1 MMIRIFFKQIIFLLI
16 SFIFCLSYKINA
28 SGELNQVDVVGFIEK
43 IDIAAEGQNIEGLA
57 YLRSIVLDKKS
68 IDNNIRNYA
77 AFKLKDFYIPEGEVE
92 RWKDDNFINGQDV
105 ISYISSLTEAE
116 WADFV
121 ESRDKV
127 IAGMSTEHFE
137 VKIRQSDLKGLE
149 VPGIGEMSVSSIT
162 GLLQSAAERRGGCLE
177 FHSIS
182 LQRPIK
188 KDWWVAFGV
197 YANTKGERRVIGLLN
212 EHRIFYDKKKEC
224 AKASKAKDTDSP

>member
-1 MMIRIFFKQIIFLLI
+1 MMIQIFFKQSLFLLI

-28 SGELNQVDVVGFIEK
+28 SEELNKIDVIGFIK
-43 IDIAAEGQNIEGLA
+43 RIDIAAEDQNIKGLA

-105 ISYISSLTEAE
+105 ISYVGSLTEAE
-116 WADFV
+116 WVAFL
-121 ESRDKV
+121 ESRDEV
-127 IAGMSTEHFE
+127 VAGMSTEHFE
-137 VKIRQSDLKGLE
+137 VKIMQSDLKGLE
-149 VPGIGEMSVSSIT
+149 VFGIGEMSVSSIV
-162 GLLQSAAERRGGCLE
+162 GLLQSAAERREGCLE

-182 LQRPIK
+182 LQRPIN

-212 EHRIFYDKKKEC
+212 EQRIVYDKKKVG
-224 AKASKAKDTDSP
+224 AKGSNAEDTNSP